1 MTEVA
6 IADAHLSAVALPVAE
21 TVSTAELDL
30 VAPAA
35 SRVVAVRL
43 AAVAS

>member
-1 MTEVA
+1 MAFLFV
-6 IADAHLSAVALPVAE
+6 VALPVAE
-21 TVSTAELDL
+21 IVLKAELDL